1 MDNKELMQKLEI
13 CINEY
18 KKLLE
23 ENEQLKHDLEV
34 ISNNSNDLL
43 ICLNET
49 NHIINDT
56 RQSMT
61 DALETIDELRNLI
74 DFYETATLRMF
85 DNLTDKVLA
94 LAKKEELHREDIS
107 SLQTEIEYARER
119 VKDLNDMI
127 F

>member
-18 KKLLE
+18 KKLFE
-23 ENEQLKHDLEV
+23 ENQQLKQDIEV
-34 ISNNSNDLL
+34 ISSNSNDLL

-61 DALETIDELRNLI
+61 NALETIDELRNLI
-74 DFYETATLRMF
+74 DFYEVATLRMF
-85 DNLTDKVLA
+85 DNLTQKVID

>member
-23 ENEQLKHDLEV
+23 ENTQLKQDIEV
-34 ISNNSNDLL
+34 ISSNSNDLL

-56 RQSMT
+56 QKSLT
-61 DALETIDELRNLI
+61 NALETIDELRNLI
-74 DFYETATLRMF
+74 DFYEVATLRMF
-85 DNLTDKVLA
+85 DNLTQKVID

>member
-23 ENEQLKHDLEV
+23 ENQQLKQDIEV
-34 ISNNSNDLL
+34 ISSNSNDLL

-56 RQSMT
+56 QKSLT
-61 DALETIDELRNLI
+61 NALETIDELRNLI
-74 DFYETATLRMF
+74 DFYEVATLRMF
-85 DNLTDKVLA
+85 DNLTQKVID

>member
-18 KKLLE
+18 KKLFE
-23 ENEQLKHDLEV
+23 ENQQLKQDIEV
-34 ISNNSNDLL
+34 ISSNSNDLL

-74 DFYETATLRMF
+74 DFYEVATLRMF
-85 DNLTDKVLA
+85 DNLTQKVID

>member
-23 ENEQLKHDLEV
+23 ENQQLKQDIEV
-34 ISNNSNDLL
+34 ISSNSNDLL

-56 RQSMT
+56 QKSLT
-61 DALETIDELRNLI
+61 NALETIDELRNLI
-74 DFYETATLRMF
+74 DFYEVATLRMF
-85 DNLTDKVLA
+85 DNLTQKVID

-119 VKDLNDMI
+119 VKDLNNMI

>member
-34 ISNNSNDLL
+34 VNNNSNDLL

-61 DALETIDELRNLI
+61 NALETIDELRNLI
-74 DFYETATLRMF
+74 DFYEVATLRMF
-85 DNLTDKVLA
+85 DNLTQKVID

-119 VKDLNDMI
+119 VRDLNDMI